1 MTRERATEVVLRP
14 RVSIGSTSRRTTRQ
28 SGGEGLRGCPVTVVV
43 WWWVG
48 PRDPTVQNVIRPF
61 RPRPVPLLMSAGRV
75 DEPTGWY
82 SGKCGTAGRRVHRI
96 RLDRKRRI
104 GERARGWGSPL
115 RTASATLRG
124 ERPHREQ
131 AEKDHQGDP
140 GTVTVKRDDSLAL
153 PDQGSASPDERDG
166 KVVPCSPER
175 HRRASSRA
183 GHRVEGRQ
191 EEIRPWTDG
200 RPGRRLILGAPGRSD
215 GTEER

>member
-1 MTRERATEVVLRP
+1 
-14 RVSIGSTSRRTTRQ
+14 
-28 SGGEGLRGCPVTVVV
+28 VTVVV

-82 SGKCGTAGRRVHRI
+82 SSKCGTAGRRVHRV

-104 GERARGWGSPL
+104 GERARGWRSPL
-115 RTASATLRG
+115 RTAAATLRG

-166 KVVPCSPER
+166 KVVPSRPSGTVEHLPEPVTVWKAVR
-175 HRRASSRA
+175 KKSAHGLMDGLAVGSSWE
-183 GHRVEGRQ
+183 H
-191 EEIRPWTDG
+191 
-200 RPGRRLILGAPGRSD
+200 PGRSD